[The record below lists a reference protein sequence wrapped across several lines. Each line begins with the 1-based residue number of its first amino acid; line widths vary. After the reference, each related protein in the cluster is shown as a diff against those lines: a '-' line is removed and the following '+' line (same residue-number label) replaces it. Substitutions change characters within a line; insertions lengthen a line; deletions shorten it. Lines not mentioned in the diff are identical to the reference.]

1 MDKMSLYAFYLG
13 AVLLFSQGVLNLM
26 YSMNRELA
34 KQSRIRDIGIRRAMR
49 PNWIYAAAFGM
60 TLILG
65 ARETPDYWSW
75 TIVGSVFVA
84 IALTLC
90 VWTRSRPS
98 EWESN
103 IGEPIPEKLR
113 KTVRDKKLSSI
124 FFFAGGIAW
133 IRDVVPYV
141 T

>member
-1 MDKMSLYAFYLG
+1 METITFYAFYLG
-13 AVLLFSQGVLNLM
+13 AVLLFSQAVFNLT

-34 KQSRIRDIGIRRAMR
+34 KQTRIRDIGIRQAMR
-49 PNWIYAAAFGM
+49 RNWICPATFGM
-60 TLILG
+60 TLVLG

-75 TIVGSVFVA
+75 TIVGSVLVA

-90 VWTRSRPS
+90 VWTRSRPT

-113 KTVRDKKLSSI
+113 KTVRGKKLSSI
-124 FFFAGGIAW
+124 FFFAAGIAW
-133 IRDVVPYV
+133 IRDVVPNV
-141 T
+141 I